1 MKPVVVKGAAIPA
14 KKPAASGAPG
24 SPAKDSSA
32 SPPRPQAQK
41 QKSIFKRIA
50 EIVSDDIQ
58 FRIHGIR
65 SKDREKWED
74 YKKFCE
80 LSRGKG

>member
-1 MKPVVVKGAAIPA
+1 MKPVVVKGAAMPKKTPA
-14 KKPAASGAPG
+14 KGEVAGNPGDTPSLPPKPTIP
-24 SPAKDSSA
+24 
-32 SPPRPQAQK
+32 K
-41 QKSIFKRIA
+41 QKGIFKRIA

-80 LSRGKG
+80 LSRRKG

>member
-24 SPAKDSSA
+24 SPAKDSPA
-32 SPPRPQAQK
+32 APPKPTIPK

-58 FRIHGIR
+58 FHTRGIR